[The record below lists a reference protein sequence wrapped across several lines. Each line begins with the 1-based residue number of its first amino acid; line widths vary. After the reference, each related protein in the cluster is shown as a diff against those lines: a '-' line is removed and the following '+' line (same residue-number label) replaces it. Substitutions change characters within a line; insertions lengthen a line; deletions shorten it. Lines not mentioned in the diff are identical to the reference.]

1 MKNDVAKSLA
11 IAGALTAGLILAA
24 PAHAQYKQ
32 RIDNDLSRCTAG
44 SSSAVMVTVDGVSG
58 SSGIMRV
65 QLYRGTKGEWLQEGK
80 WLSRIETRAKNGSM
94 TFCLPVSAPGTYAVA
109 VRHDKNGNG
118 KTDLASDGGA
128 MSNNPGLN
136 ILNLGKP
143 SYRKTAFS
151 VGTGVKS
158 IRIRMR
164 YM

>member
-1 MKNDVAKSLA
+1 MTKHIIMGLA
-11 IAGALTAGLILAA
+11 AAGLIAGSIGMA
-24 PAHAQYKQ
+24 VPAHAQYK
-32 RIDNDLSRCTAG
+32 RTISNNLSDCNAG
-44 SSSAVMVTVDGVSG
+44 SSSAVMVTVDGIDQ
-58 SSGIMRV
+58 SSGTMRV
-65 QLYRGTKGEWLQEGK
+65 QIYRGTEGEWLKKGK

-94 TFCLPVSAPGTYAVA
+94 TFCLPVSGPGTYAVA

-118 KTDLASDGGA
+118 KTDLTTDGGA
-128 MSNNPGLN
+128 MSNNPSLN

-143 SYRKTAFS
+143 SYKKTAFS